1 MYSQLQVGGTVATG
15 RIERGQVN
23 VGDTVEL
30 VGMAEQNYCYWIK
43 MFQKTLDSGLAGD
56 NIGIL
61 LRGVQKLIFLVEWYY
76 LNQVLSSHI
85 QN

>member
-1 MYSQLQVGGTVATG
+1 
-15 RIERGQVN
+15 
-23 VGDTVEL
+23 
-30 VGMAEQNYCYWIK
+30 